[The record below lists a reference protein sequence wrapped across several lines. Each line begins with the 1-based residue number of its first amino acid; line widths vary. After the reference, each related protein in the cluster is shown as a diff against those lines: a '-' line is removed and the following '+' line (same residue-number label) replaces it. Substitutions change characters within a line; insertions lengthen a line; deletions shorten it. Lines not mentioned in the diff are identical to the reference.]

1 MLMTQFIVGLLL
13 LFLLSGC
20 GRPETTITENELVY
34 PTSYRNTPIFLKL
47 QNKQCL
53 SNTFTPS
60 QTFYNLHLFLEGET
74 SNQTHDFS
82 PMLQGLFLR
91 NGSVVADSL
100 YGEKIEIFE
109 KSKAYLRARP
119 SSIKLCP
126 DEDGYLPETVE
137 SAALNTTYFINK
149 SHLRFT
155 TVVSDVAVSP
165 ITLNIS
171 PAIIDSKVEKDFN
184 GELSKKS
191 EYRTDNAFYM
201 PRARSITFLPH
212 SIEMRSLGM
221 NTNYWEV
228 PFVASHEYGH
238 HLFEMIYKD
247 SQSLGPETVNCFGH
261 SKQTTPKSNLNKS
274 LNRKVK
280 IDDVLNSYN
289 EAFADL
295 MAWYTLDPKERDVK
309 GVKCLEISRDIT
321 SPTLINGKP
330 KVFNKEALQA
340 FFSNYIDNSFRSCEV
355 VSYQD
360 THILGAIFA
369 HNADLFLSELTS
381 SDDEKLQ
388 AVVAWTKELKAEK
401 KKYLLAS
408 AETFLKE
415 TVTLF
420 MRMSLERFDRR
431 FDVEICNKIYKVYP
445 ELNIKECSV
454 KKDL

>member
-1 MLMTQFIVGLLL
+1 MTQFIVGLLF
-13 LFLLSGC
+13 LFLLAGC
-20 GRPETTITENELVY
+20 GRTETKTLIENELVY
-34 PTSYRNTPIFLKL
+34 PTSYKNTPILLSL

-53 SNTFTPS
+53 SNAFAPS
-60 QTFYNLHLFLEGET
+60 QTFYHLHLFPEGKT
-74 SNQTHDFS
+74 GNQTHDFS

-100 YGEKIEIFE
+100 HGEKVEIFE
-109 KSKAYLRARP
+109 RNKTYIRNTA

-126 DEDGYLPETVE
+126 DEDGYLPETIE

-149 SHLRFT
+149 SHHRFT
-155 TVVSDVAVSP
+155 TVIQDVAVSP
-165 ITLNIS
+165 VTLNIT
-171 PAIIDSKVEKDFN
+171 PAIIDSKIEKDFN

-201 PRARSITFLPH
+201 PSIKAITFLPH
-212 SIEMRSLGM
+212 SLEMQNLGM
-221 NTNYWEV
+221 KINYWEV

-238 HLFEMIYKD
+238 HLFEMIFKD
-247 SQSLGPETVNCFGH
+247 TQSLGSDVANCFGH
-261 SKQTTPKSNLNKS
+261 SKDTITKSDMNKS
-274 LNRKVK
+274 LNQRKVK
-280 IDDVLNSYN
+280 INDVLNSYN

-321 SPTLINGKP
+321 SPTFLDGKP
-330 KVFNKEALQA
+330 KAFNKEALQV

-369 HNADLFLSELTS
+369 HNADLFLTELTS

-388 AVVAWTKELKAEK
+388 AVVAWAKELRRER

-408 AETFLKE
+408 AEKFLKE

-420 MRMSLERFDRR
+420 MRMSLERFDRK
-431 FDVEICNKIYKVYP
+431 FDWEICNKIYKVYP
-445 ELNIKECSV
+445 ELNIKECSI